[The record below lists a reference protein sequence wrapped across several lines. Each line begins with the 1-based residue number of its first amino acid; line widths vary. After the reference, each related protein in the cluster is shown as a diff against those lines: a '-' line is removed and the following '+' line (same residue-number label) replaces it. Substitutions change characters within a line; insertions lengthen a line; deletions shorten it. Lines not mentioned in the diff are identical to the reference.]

1 MKDMRKLLAVTLLI
15 LTLGIPAYAE
25 GQMET
30 PRPTTPGQSQTQ
42 PLSETPEEEG
52 VVGEDTLTQNGQ
64 METPKSA
71 VLCVIETILA
81 LI

>member
-1 MKDMRKLLAVTLLI
+1 MKNMRKLFAVALLV
-15 LTLGIPAYAE
+15 LTLGLPVYAD

-30 PRPTTPGQSQTQ
+30 PKPTTPGQSQQSQT
-42 PLSETPEEEG
+42 TITEE
-52 VVGEDTLTQNGQ
+52 VNCDDVLPQNGQ

-71 VLCVIETILA
+71 VLCLIESILA